1 MKTLAIACL
10 LVVAVTL
17 AECARIRRDDKYTT
31 RYDNINIDEILSNDR
46 VLKNYIKCL
55 LDQGPCT
62 AEGSELKKTIPDA
75 LTTGCSKCNEKQK
88 EAAKKVIKHLTEKK
102 AEDWKKLEA
111 KYDPEGIYESKYK
124 KEYEDVKTS

>member
-46 VLKNYIKCL
+46 VLKNYIKLAVTLAECARIRRDVNIDDVLTNDRLLKKFIKCL
-55 LDQGPCT
+55 LEQGSCT
-62 AEGSELKKTIPDA
+62 VRDTELK
-75 LTTGCSKCNEKQK
+75 SK
-88 EAAKKVIKHLTEKK
+88 
-102 AEDWKKLEA
+102 
-111 KYDPEGIYESKYK
+111 
-124 KEYEDVKTS
+124 